1 MILFVYLTLESDADK
16 FYEVLNK
23 QHPNIKFTFE
33 KQQDNHISFL
43 DMLIKNNGQ
52 NFSTTIFGK
61 KQLLAYIL
69 II

>member
-43 DMLIKNNGQ
+43 DMLIKNNG
-52 NFSTTIFGK
+52 
-61 KQLLAYIL
+61 
-69 II
+69 